1 MKAQLLALKK
11 KKQVL
16 AKKKFKKVRLYDKV
30 VSVVRDIQK
39 RGELTAETVLEE
51 AQKTSS
57 PLHSLFEWDN
67 TKAAREWR
75 LQQARV
81 IINYVKVKVGE
92 KIYSEYESVNVHVID
107 DDGNISTKR
116 VYKPYMEIR
125 RNPELRQQMI
135 ERSLRELKYW
145 EEQNEKYEEFKPIIN
160 TAQIV
165 RRRLK
170 KKKW

>member
-57 PLHSLFEWDN
+57 PLHSLFVWN
-67 TKAAREWR
+67 LANH
-75 LQQARV
+75 
-81 IINYVKVKVGE
+81 NYVLRLFDV
-92 KIYSEYESVNVHVID
+92 S
-107 DDGNISTKR
+107 
-116 VYKPYMEIR
+116 EIR
-125 RNPELRQQMI
+125 TGVDF
-135 ERSLRELKYW
+135 S
-145 EEQNEKYEEFKPIIN
+145 
-160 TAQIV
+160 
-165 RRRLK
+165 
-170 KKKW
+170 